1 MRPKEF
7 SRNSVLEKCITLFWE
22 EGYNGTGIQKVV
34 TRTGVNRYSLY
45 KEFGNKEGILYASLE
60 LYKERYVPL
69 KILAK
74 SLSIKETLFQF
85 YSSFFDPSK
94 INSHPL
100 GCYIATMAMELRET
114 KEMQLFFNAYLD
126 LLGQK
131 FSQLLE
137 QNSNIRMGK
146 LTITL
151 QQLIMFYCTSMGMYI
166 IFTQKETEKYLQDNL
181 NLITK
186 CLNN

>member
-7 SRNSVLEKCITLFWE
+7 NRNSVLEKCIKLFWA
-22 EGYNGTGIQKVV
+22 EGYKGTGIQKMV
-34 TRTGVNRYSLY
+34 TMTGVNRYSLY
-45 KEFGNKEGILYASLE
+45 EEFGNKEGILYASLE
-60 LYKERYVPL
+60 LYKERHVPL
-69 KILAK
+69 NLLTK
-74 SLSIKETLFQF
+74 SLSIKDTLFQF
-85 YSSFFDPSK
+85 YVSFFNPSK
-94 INSHPL
+94 TNNHPL

-114 KEMQLFFNAYLD
+114 KEMQLFFNEYLE
-126 LLGQK
+126 LLGQN

-137 QNSNIRMGK
+137 QNLEVGK
-146 LTITL
+146 LKAVL

-166 IFTQKETEKYLQDNL
+166 IFAQKETEKYLHDNL

>member
-7 SRNSVLEKCITLFWE
+7 NRNRILEKCITIFWE
-22 EGYNGTGIQKVV
+22 EGYNGTGIQKIV
-34 TRTGVNRYSLY
+34 TMTGVNRYSLY
-45 KEFGNKEGILYASLE
+45 EEFGNKEGILYASLE
-60 LYKERYVPL
+60 LYKERHVPL
-69 KILAK
+69 GLLTTTA
-74 SLSIKETLFQF
+74 SIKDTLFQF
-85 YSSFFDPSK
+85 YSSFFTPAK

-114 KEMQLFFNAYLD
+114 KEMQVFFNAYLD

-131 FSQLLE
+131 FTQLLAR
-137 QNSNIRMGK
+137 NSKTGEW
-146 LTITL
+146 TAVL

-166 IFTQKETEKYLQDNL
+166 IFSQKETDKYLQDNL